1 MKTQRQLTTSA
12 SGVAQD
18 DAPLSPLRAF
28 VVQFREGQDGSPVHF
43 VGRAEH
49 VTSGQVIRFRSRAE
63 LWRFFAS
70 VLTAQGVGRSVETGG
85 VACIPSRAP
94 PTRYT

>member
-1 MKTQRQLTTSA
+1 MAARCTLLGERSTSP
-12 SGVAQD
+12 QD
-18 DAPLSPLRAF
+18 KSF
-28 VVQFREGQDGSPVHF
+28 GFG
-43 VGRAEH
+43 
-49 VTSGQVIRFRSRAE
+49 SRAE